1 MRRKLLRYFIYKL
14 HRTKPHKNRKE
25 NKSEN
30 MATIEDFQKLY
41 VRVGR
46 IIEVEDFPEAKKP
59 AYKVRIDLGSE
70 IGMKHS
76 CAQLTANYSKDDLR
90 GKLVLCVANLPPR
103 RMGPVVSDVLTLGV
117 PGKNGQCVLIM
128 PEREVELGARLY

>member
-1 MRRKLLRYFIYKL
+1 M
-14 HRTKPHKNRKE
+14 T
-25 NKSEN
+25 
-30 MATIEDFQKLY
+30 TIEDFQRLD

-46 IIEVEDFPEAKKP
+46 IVEVEDLPEAKKP
-59 AYKVRIDLGSE
+59 TYELMIDLGTE
-70 IGMKHS
+70 VGVKRS

-90 GKLVLCVANLPPR
+90 GRLVLCVANLPPR